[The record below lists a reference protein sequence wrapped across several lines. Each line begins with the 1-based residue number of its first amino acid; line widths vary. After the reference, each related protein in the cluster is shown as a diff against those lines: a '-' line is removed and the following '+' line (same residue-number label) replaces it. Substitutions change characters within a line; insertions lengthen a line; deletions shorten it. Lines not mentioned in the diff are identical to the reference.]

1 MLPDGIA
8 IKDSILILD
17 AQANRM
23 EEKHSIIS
31 QLAELSKVDGRVTED
46 EIGLLKRMGNMLG
59 LSDAEIVE
67 IIKNPKPFNPPEGEL
82 DRMTQFH
89 RLVLM
94 MNVDGEVSP
103 NEIQYLKLAG
113 VKLGLQAD
121 VVEEVLREMVKYPNN
136 VVPPEKLLE
145 IYKKNLN

>member
-1 MLPDGIA
+1 
-8 IKDSILILD
+8 
-17 AQANRM
+17 
-23 EEKHSIIS
+23 
-31 QLAELSKVDGRVTED
+31 
-46 EIGLLKRMGNMLG
+46 
-59 LSDAEIVE
+59 
-67 IIKNPKPFNPPEGEL
+67 
-82 DRMTQFH
+82 MTQFH

-121 VVEEVLREMVKYPNN
+121 VVEEVLREMVKHPNN